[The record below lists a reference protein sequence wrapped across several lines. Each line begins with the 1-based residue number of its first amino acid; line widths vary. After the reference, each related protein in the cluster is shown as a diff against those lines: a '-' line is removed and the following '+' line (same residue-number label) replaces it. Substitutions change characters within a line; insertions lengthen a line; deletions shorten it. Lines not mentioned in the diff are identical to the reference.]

1 MTFCHMASDSTT
13 ESIKSYL
20 LVSTSVPSSSASSIV
35 DKVVVIVGVKV
46 VVIVV
51 GRVHREVDVAINV
64 T

>member
-1 MTFCHMASDSTT
+1 MASDSTT

-20 LVSTSVPSSSASSIV
+20 LISTSVPSASASSIV